1 MFKKKTIFYRKAHIQ
16 LKNNKNSEQTHCGII
31 IPVYNS
37 AEHISEL
44 LQKIWEV
51 QERLPNR
58 NFHVL
63 IVDDGSQPPLP
74 LYRKPGLVVR
84 QIRHEANR
92 GKGAALQSGFR
103 YFLDMDSIEPIVTMD
118 GDLQHPPEYLPQFL
132 KKFEMENSPVVVGY
146 RRRNPKLMPL
156 HRIVSNTLTS
166 LIISGM
172 TGQMVRDSQC
182 GYRLYSRD
190 VLEKMTFTE
199 NRFHLE
205 SEMLI
210 RCGWLGI
217 PIDFTPIPTIYNSAP
232 SAINNLADTR
242 DFISLIIRMTA
253 RRLSGHV

>member
-1 MFKKKTIFYRKAHIQ
+1 MKT
-16 LKNNKNSEQTHCGII
+16 NKMLSIDKYHCGII

-37 AEHISEL
+37 ADHIAEL
-44 LQKIWEV
+44 LQKIGEV
-51 QERLPNR
+51 QNR
-58 NFHVL
+58 QRRWVFNIL
-63 IVDDGSQPPLP
+63 IVDDGSEPELP
-74 LYRKPGLVVR
+74 ACKQSGLIVE
-84 QIRHEANR
+84 QIRHNSNM

-103 YFLDMDSIEPIVTMD
+103 YFLDNEQIEPIVTMD
-118 GDLQHPPEYLPQFL
+118 GDLQHPPEYLPHFL
-132 KKFEMENSPVVVGY
+132 KKFETENSQVVVGY
-146 RRRNPKLMPL
+146 RQRNPKVMPL

-182 GYRLYSRD
+182 GYRLYSRT
-190 VLEKMTFTE
+190 VLERMTFGE

-210 RCGWLGI
+210 RCGWLRI

-232 SAINNLADTR
+232 SAINNLADTW

-253 RRLSGHV
+253 RRLTGHV